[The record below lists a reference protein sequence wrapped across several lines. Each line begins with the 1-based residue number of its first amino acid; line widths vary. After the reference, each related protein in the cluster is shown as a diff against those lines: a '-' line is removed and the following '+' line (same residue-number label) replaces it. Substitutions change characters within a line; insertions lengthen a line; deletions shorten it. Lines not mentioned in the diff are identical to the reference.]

1 MRFVLIVIA
10 LAAIVW
16 IAVLGD
22 AERRADAHLANRLR
36 IAQADVEVALER
48 VRRTEE
54 VTLSFLMDR
63 PDLLTALATANGAR
77 TANQLD
83 AVRKGLETYLTYR
96 RGRTGEAILQS
107 HALLDQ
113 DGRVLWRDSASPGPS
128 VDMRDH
134 SPLVVRALAEAR
146 PTQGMVPNVGYVV
159 VSPLSDGTTV
169 VGLLKA
175 VVSFDRLIPA
185 LKANMPTVTSLR
197 LHMGT
202 KPNLDLRKLDNG
214 GSDEDEAFASS
225 VLAALDRDAW
235 TQGFVSGKP
244 FALFAEGRTGAA
256 LFLPLPDF
264 QGRTMG
270 YLVGSWPTEVHQ
282 AIRWGILPL
291 LIGGS
296 VLLLLFCL
304 TALKLRTIWRR
315 VERERSHLAAVTDTM
330 AEGLCV
336 MDASNR
342 IAMVNAAAENLLG
355 YKAEEM
361 IGASAH
367 DLFHVHSSDPNV
379 GSPIGQCAIH
389 RAISDRRKAHLETE
403 FFRRR
408 SGEIFPV
415 EVFCSPVDEKALDR
429 RRAELLRSR
438 TVFHF
443 VLEWLMGSVFL
454 GYGERRWSEE
464 VAVVTFTDLSER
476 RHSEATLNK
485 LSQAVEQSSASVV
498 ITDSDGVIEY
508 VNPAFTRISG
518 YDATDVIGQKPS
530 LLRSGRVPKETYE
543 DLWATI
549 TGGRAWKGEFH
560 NRRKD
565 GSLYWERATIAPI
578 RAGEGEITHFVAVKD
593 DITDWKNVEQELFHR
608 ANYDTLTGLPN
619 RQFLMDRLTTALAVA
634 RREGHDV
641 AVLFMDLD
649 RFKQVNDSMGHT
661 AGDVLLKQAASRM
674 AAVLRPQDTLGRLG
688 GDEFLVVSTGLK
700 NKTEAAKVAVR
711 LLDVVRKPF
720 TIDKREVFVSGSI
733 GIGVGPGGDTP
744 GEDDKGPVT
753 AQTLLRHADA
763 AMYLAKEQGRDGY
776 HFFTPDLEQSARRR
790 LTIETGLRT
799 ATTDGSLRLAFQ
811 PVVET
816 ATGKVI
822 KVEALLR
829 WTHPQLGVVGPD
841 EFIPL
846 AEETGRII
854 ELGRWVIEAS
864 CDAVLAL
871 DTPRDGSFRLA
882 FNVSSKQFADD
893 VLGTITQALESR
905 NLDPRVLEVEIT
917 ERLMLDPSSDAQD
930 QLNAL
935 RAKGV
940 RVAIDDF
947 GTGYSALS
955 YLTHFHIDTL
965 KIDRGFVS
973 VIVGDVRGQALIG
986 AITGMAHGLDC
997 KVVAEG
1003 VETPE
1008 QAGLLR
1014 DLGVD
1019 ALQGYLLGRPMPL
1032 EDLIGCFGR
1041 AASWSIP
1048 LPTAHS
1054 VYDVLLGEPVQ
1065 GDVEV

>member
-1 MRFVLIVIA
+1 MRFVLIVIT
-10 LAAIVW
+10 L
-16 IAVLGD
+16 AVLVWVAVVGD
-22 AERRADAHLANRLR
+22 AERRANAHLADQLR
-36 IAQADVEVALER
+36 IVQAGVEVTLEQ
-48 VRRTEE
+48 VRQTEE
-54 VTLSFLMDR
+54 MALSFLMDR
-63 PDLLTALATANGAR
+63 PGLITALETVNGAQ
-77 TANQLD
+77 TAIQWDTTRKELD
-83 AVRKGLETYLTYR
+83 AYLNYR
-96 RGRTGEAILQS
+96 HGQSAERILQS

-113 DGRVLWRDSASPGPS
+113 EGRVLWRASASGAPS

-134 SPLVVRALAEAR
+134 SPLVARALIQAR
-146 PTQGMVPNVGYVV
+146 PVQGMVPNEGYVV
-159 VSPLSDGTTV
+159 VSPLFDGSTV
-169 VGLLKA
+169 VGFLKA
-175 VVSFDRLIPA
+175 VVPFNRLISA
-185 LKANMPTVTSLR
+185 LKTTMPMVSSLR
-197 LHMGT
+197 FHMGI
-202 KPNLDLRKLDNG
+202 KPDLDFWGKEQGRG
-214 GSDEDEAFASS
+214 GQGKGEVFDAS
-225 VLAALDRDAW
+225 VLAALDRDALLR
-235 TQGFVSGKP
+235 GFVSGQP
-244 FALFAEGRTGAA
+244 FALFAEGRIGAA
-256 LFLPLPDF
+256 FFLPLPDF

-270 YLVGSWPTEVHQ
+270 YLVGSWPTDVHQ
-282 AIRWGILPL
+282 TIQWVIFPL

-304 TALKLRTIWRR
+304 AVLTLKVIWKR
-315 VERERSHLAAVTDTM
+315 VERDRSHLAAVTDTM

-336 MDASNR
+336 MDSFNR
-342 IAMVNAAAENLLG
+342 IAMVNTAAETLLG
-355 YKAEEM
+355 YRAEEM

-367 DLFHVHSSDPNV
+367 DLFHAHSSHQTLDA
-379 GSPIGQCAIH
+379 SALGQCAIQQ
-389 RAISDRRKAHLETE
+389 AIRERRKVHLETE

-415 EVFCSPVDEKALDR
+415 EVFCSPVDEDALDR
-429 RRAELLRSR
+429 RRAKLLRSR
-438 TVFHF
+438 SVSHR
-443 VLEWLMGSVFL
+443 VLEWLMGSVFP
-454 GYGERRWSEE
+454 GRSERRWSEE

-518 YDATDVIGQKPS
+518 YDARDVIGQKSS
-530 LLRSGRVPKETYE
+530 LLQSGQISKETYE
-543 DLWATI
+543 TLWATI
-549 TGGRAWKGEFH
+549 TSGRAWKGEFH

-578 RAGEGEITHFVAVKD
+578 RAGEGTITHFVAVKD

-634 RREGHDV
+634 QREGHGV

-649 RFKQVNDSMGHT
+649 RFKQVNDSMGHA

-700 NKTEAAKVAVR
+700 NETEAAKVASR
-711 LLDVVRKPF
+711 LLDVVREPF
-720 TIDKREVFVSGSI
+720 TIDKREAFVSGSI
-733 GIGVGPGGDTP
+733 GIGIGPGDFPGD
-744 GEDDKGPVT
+744 DNKGPVT

-776 HFFTPDLEQSARRR
+776 HFFTPDLERSAHRR
-790 LTIETGLRT
+790 LIIETGLRT

-829 WTHPQLGVVGPD
+829 WTHPQLGAVGPD

-854 ELGRWVIEAS
+854 DLGHWVIKAS

-871 DTPRDGSFRLA
+871 GVPGDGSFRLA

-893 VLGTITQALESR
+893 VLGAITQALESR
-905 NLDPRVLEVEIT
+905 NLDPRMLEVEIT

-935 RAKGV
+935 RAMGV

-973 VIVGDVRGQALIG
+973 AIVGDMRGQALIG

-997 KVVAEG
+997 TVVAEG

-1019 ALQGYLLGRPMPL
+1019 ALQGYLLGRPMSL
-1032 EDLIGCFGR
+1032 EDLMDRFGV
-1041 AASWSIP
+1041 STEWSIP
-1048 LPTAHS
+1048 LPKAHS
-1054 VYDVLLGEPVQ
+1054 DYDVLLGGP
-1065 GDVEV
+1065 D